1 MAVWLTQSTPF
12 AVQVIPHASQANP
25 EVIFNGQWLA
35 EKISNN
41 TYYSLIEIG
50 LSVRGIVTNNH
61 SANFNAFS
69 AWRHIQF
76 RIKLFYRASAKQHL
90 ALHPGNKKQN
100 VPLALETTIT
110 ATGSY
115 FPNCGDAVN
124 FLESFN
130 TWWTILNS
138 KQRFSPNILINVVIN
153 GTENWVFRCSGR
165 LN

>member
-1 MAVWLTQSTPF
+1 MVVWLKQSTTF
-12 AVQVIPHASQANP
+12 VVQAIPQAGQADP
-25 EVIFNGQWLA
+25 EVIFNRQWVA
-35 EKISNN
+35 EKISDNIG
-41 TYYSLIEIG
+41 SLIEIG

-100 VPLALETTIT
+100 IPLALETTIT